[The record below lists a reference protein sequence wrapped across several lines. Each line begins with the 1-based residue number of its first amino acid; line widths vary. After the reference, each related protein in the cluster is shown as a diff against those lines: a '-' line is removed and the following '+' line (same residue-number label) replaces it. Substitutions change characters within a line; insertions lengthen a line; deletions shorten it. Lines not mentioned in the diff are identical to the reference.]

1 MDQRI
6 GLAAINLPSDA
17 ADIDI
22 DDIGRRIEVEI
33 PYFLQKHAA
42 ISR

>member
-6 GLAAINLPSDA
+6 ILAVINLSADA

-22 DDIGRRIEVEI
+22 DDIGRRIKVEI
-33 PYFLQKHAA
+33 PYFLQKHA
-42 ISR
+42 S